1 MENNNKNIPAT
12 QSHLVISEIK
22 EDCVILKNGGLRAVL
37 LVSSLN
43 FGLKSQPE
51 QDSIIMA
58 YRDFLNSIH
67 DWPIQILIQSR
78 IIDISGYLNNLNN
91 KLREQTNEL
100 LRVQM
105 QDYINYI
112 KELVEI
118 GQITTKRFYVVIP
131 YDITADNKRN
141 FFSRLSGLW
150 SNSASVTL
158 SRKTFEKYREDLSKR
173 VTYIMSGLQ
182 SLGLNSAQ
190 LNTQSLIELF
200 YNSYNPETSQQEK
213 MVGVEKLRLED
224 DVDNKV

>member
-1 MENNNKNIPAT
+1 MANSNNNIPAT
-12 QSHLVISEIK
+12 QAHLVISEIK

-37 LVSSLN
+37 LVSSIN

-91 KLREQTNEL
+91 KLKEQTNEL

-105 QDYINYI
+105 QDYINYV

-118 GQITTKRFYVVIP
+118 GQITTKRFYVIIP
-131 YDITADNKRN
+131 YNITSDSKRN
-141 FFSRLSGLW
+141 FFSRLNGLW
-150 SNSASVTL
+150 SASTSVTL

-182 SLGLNSAQ
+182 GLGLNSAQ

-200 YNSYNPETSQQEK
+200 YNSYNPKTSQQEK
-213 MVGVEKLRLED
+213 MADIGKLRLEED
-224 DVDNKV
+224 IDNNI